1 MRGRQ
6 RGAMQ
11 GRVGV
16 GGCVGVGEGGERTLC
31 LKIVVNHTPLAL
43 CLAGLAV

>member
-1 MRGRQ
+1 MYRQGRGR
-6 RGAMQ
+6 GMQ
-11 GRVGV
+11 VLGKE
-16 GGCVGVGEGGERTLC
+16 GEWTLC

>member
-6 RGAMQ
+6 RGMMQ
-11 GRVGV
+11 SRAGV
-16 GGCVGVGEGGERTLC
+16 GGCVGVGEGGEWTLW
-31 LKIVVNHTPLAL
+31 LKILVNHIPLAL